1 MRMIPFELVFI
12 YSFFF
17 PLFVR
22 DESCIYDKA
31 AVIKK
36 KKCSAVFFRTG
47 KIKALFAPF
56 FYVIIVAGS

>member
-12 YSFFF
+12 YSFFS

-36 KKCSAVFFRTG
+36 KKMQHSFFQDW
-47 KIKALFAPF
+47 KD
-56 FYVIIVAGS
+56 